1 MMPRLLALA
10 LLAGLPVA
18 SAVDRPAANLPR
30 SSPEAQGISSSALL
44 AFVNAAEAK
53 IDALHS
59 FMVARHGH
67 VVAEGWWS
75 PYQKDAPHMLFSL
88 SKSFTSTGL
97 GLAAAE
103 GRLTI
108 DDPVLP
114 YFPDDAPADPSA
126 NLKAMRVRDLL
137 AMSTGHHT
145 DDLQKFSFAGN
156 ERLTKAFLALP
167 VAHKP
172 GTHFLYNTPATYML
186 SAILQKATG
195 TDLMDYLRP
204 RLFEPLG
211 IRNPSWEKSRDG
223 ITLGGYGLKVT
234 TEDIARFGQLYLRK
248 GRWRG
253 KPLVPATWVAAAT
266 ARQTSN
272 GSSPTSDW
280 DQGYGYQFWRCRH
293 GAYRG
298 DGAFGQFCIVM
309 PEQDTVVAITSGT
322 RDLQGVLD
330 LVWERLLGPMKA
342 APLAPDGAGCARLGR
357 KLAGLTLAPQAGR
370 PSSAL
375 AASVSGRTYVFPA
388 NDEKIETARVEFNGD
403 AATIILTVGGHEG
416 RVPCGAGSWRR
427 GGTLPGADG
436 IDQPV
441 AASGA
446 WTADDT
452 YTARLYLNETPFR
465 VTATLKF
472 ADDRLVL
479 DREYNVALGDAPTRR
494 PPLVGQPRGGY

>member
-1 MMPRLLALA
+1 MMPRLLALV
-10 LLAGLPVA
+10 LLAGSPVA
-18 SAVDRPAANLPR
+18 SAVDGPAANLPR

-44 AFVNAAEAK
+44 AFIDAAEAK

-59 FMVARHGH
+59 FMVVRHGH

-88 SKSFTSTGL
+88 SKSFTSTGI

-108 DDPVLP
+108 DDPVLR

-145 DDLQKFSFAGN
+145 ADLQKFSFAGN

-186 SAILQKATG
+186 STVLQKATG

-234 TEDIARFGQLYLRK
+234 TEDLARFGQLRK
-248 GRWRG
+248 GQWRG
-253 KPLVPATWVAAAT
+253 KPLVPATW
-266 ARQTSN
+266 
-272 GSSPTSDW
+272 
-280 DQGYGYQFWRCRH
+280 
-293 GAYRG
+293 
-298 DGAFGQFCIVM
+298 
-309 PEQDTVVAITSGT
+309 EQDTVVAITSGT

-330 LVWERLLGPMKA
+330 LVWEHILGPMKA
-342 APLAPDGAGCARLGR
+342 APLALDGAGRARLGR
-357 KLAGLTLAPQAGR
+357 KLAGLTLAPQPGR

-375 AASVSGRTYVFPA
+375 VASVSGRTYVFPA
-388 NDEKIETARVEFNGD
+388 NDEKIEAARVEFNGD
-403 AATIILTVGGHEG
+403 AATIIMTVGGRDG
-416 RVPCGAGSWRR
+416 RVPCGTGAWRR

-436 IDQPV
+436 LDQPL

-446 WTADDT
+446 WTAEDT
-452 YTARLYLNETPFR
+452 FTARLYLNETPFR
-465 VTATLKF
+465 VTAAFQF
-472 ADDRLVL
+472 AKDRLVL
-479 DREYNVALGDAPTRR
+479 DREYNVVLGDAPTRR
-494 PPLVGQPRGGY
+494 PSLVGR